1 MYPEESVKTLRRQIE
16 AGEPITS
23 ATLSEVLNFVEHG
36 GDPPLDEESV
46 NGALIMSD
54 EDLQAWDRF
63 AQAGIAGY
71 MAGTTIHDKPQ
82 IYARGIAQLAATM
95 ADEMML
101 ERVERVE
108 SLKSFREAAAR
119 ISAKIAA
126 GVEKA
131 RASLDSENAIG
142 LARRALDSE

>member
-1 MYPEESVKTLRRQIE
+1 MYPEEPVKTLRRQIE
-16 AGEPITS
+16 TGEPISS
-23 ATLSEVLNFVEHG
+23 ANLIEVLNFVEHG
-36 GDPPLDEESV
+36 GDPPLEDEPE
-46 NGALIMSD
+46 NGSLVMSD
-54 EDLQAWDRF
+54 EDLRVWDGF

-71 MAGTTIHDKPQ
+71 MSGTTIHDEPQ

-108 SLKSFREAAAR
+108 SLNSFREAAAR
-119 ISAKIAA
+119 ISAKIAV

-131 RASLDSENAIG
+131 RADLDSENDERTCA
-142 LARRALDSE
+142 DD